1 MPHSS
6 LKRRVLVMGAGSSGL
21 AAVQQALEAG
31 LEPVCFEARPG
42 IGGAWRYDPEP
53 GDKILDWDDDGW
65 CSPRCP
71 GEGVV
76 ESSLTSP
83 MYRSLRTN
91 VPTSLMQYRGR
102 PFPPTT
108 GLYCEHQQVQE
119 YLEDF
124 AEPYLPYIRFN
135 TRIVSLRHTL
145 PSDEIAGP
153 ARRWLASFRSTATQ
167 HAPVESETFDAV
179 FVANGH
185 YARPYIPYVEGLRSF
200 PAEISHSRWY
210 READQYKNKT
220 VLVIGNSASGYDIT
234 RELAASIYDRR
245 QDDPSAELPRI
256 YQSARSPPALG
267 IPWDAPDAPPYS
279 KEVQTFPPIKE
290 IAGKHIEFQDGR
302 SIDDVEVIMFA
313 TGYHFSF
320 PFCDPS
326 TAPFSSHPLTYAPTK
341 TGERG
346 PPSAAGGMRVHNLD
360 DRMCFY
366 LPDPTLAFLALPYL
380 TIPFPLAQL
389 QARLAALH
397 FASSSR
403 LPAPLAFVP
412 DPSTADE
419 HTGEPDGAPETRKP
433 VTWGHPKQ
441 YDEMDRWMR
450 ESGDVPVA
458 EDMEAEVRIL
468 QGCGGATGKANGKE
482 EDGGLTG
489 ERSPYGLTS
498 QAERDLR
505 VGAKALRKAVLGY

>member
-1 MPHSS
+1 M
-6 LKRRVLVMGAGSSGL
+6 
-21 AAVQQALEAG
+21 
-31 LEPVCFEARPG
+31 
-42 IGGAWRYDPEP
+42 
-53 GDKILDWDDDGW
+53 
-65 CSPRCP
+65 
-71 GEGVV
+71 
-76 ESSLTSP
+76 
-83 MYRSLRTN
+83 
-91 VPTSLMQYRGR
+91 
-102 PFPPTT
+102 
-108 GLYCEHQQVQE
+108 QE

-135 TRIVSLRHTL
+135 SRIVSLRHTL
-145 PSDEIAGP
+145 PSDELAGP
-153 ARRWLASFRSTATQ
+153 ARRWLASFRSTSRQ
-167 HAPVESETFDAV
+167 NAPVESETFDAV

-210 READQYKNKT
+210 READQYKDKVGCRSFAPVHPLLTPSLLQT

-245 QDDPSAELPRI
+245 QADPSAELPRI
-256 YQSARSPPALG
+256 HQSARSPPALG

-302 SIDDVEVIMFA
+302 SIVDVDVMCAALHLLPLCAGSDGLVSRSMFA

-380 TIPFPLAQL
+380 
-389 QARLAALH
+389 
-397 FASSSR
+397 
-403 LPAPLAFVP
+403 V
-412 DPSTADE
+412 
-419 HTGEPDGAPETRKP
+419 
-433 VTWGHPKQ
+433 
-441 YDEMDRWMR
+441 
-450 ESGDVPVA
+450 
-458 EDMEAEVRIL
+458 
-468 QGCGGATGKANGKE
+468 
-482 EDGGLTG
+482 
-489 ERSPYGLTS
+489 RSPIP
-498 QAERDLR
+498 RR
-505 VGAKALRKAVLGY
+505 ALRRAH